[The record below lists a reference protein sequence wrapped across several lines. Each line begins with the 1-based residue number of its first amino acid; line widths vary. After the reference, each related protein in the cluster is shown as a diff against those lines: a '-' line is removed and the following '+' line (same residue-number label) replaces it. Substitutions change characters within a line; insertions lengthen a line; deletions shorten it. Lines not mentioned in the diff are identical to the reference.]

1 MSDYGGIDLSIEFQS
16 MFNAIVK
23 VKDRKVRME
32 LLENLG
38 NIQQVISTKSKVIR
52 EVITSLGEL

>member
-1 MSDYGGIDLSIEFQS
+1 MSDYRGIDLSIEFQS

-23 VKDRKVRME
+23 VKDGKVRME

>member
-1 MSDYGGIDLSIEFQS
+1 MSDYRGIDLSIEFQS